1 MWNKSMCAFLLLFM
15 TASCAKQWSDA
26 ASSRPDKLQKLKQKD
41 FVAKLDSISE
51 TAPRHMYT
59 KLKVSFKDSE
69 RKISFKTTLKA
80 VNDSAL
86 SAIVSFARIP
96 VFSAIVDTS
105 NLTIVNKKDKCYSVQ
120 KLKDLT
126 SDLGVSFQRSGIEEL
141 IYGHAIGFN
150 NNQKYFML
158 NDSYSY
164 TLSSHRKTNNR
175 KKKEIVYTY
184 ELHENQKHLSST
196 KINVPMDTTQIQIN
210 YLSWQESDGFRLP
223 KKMEIEV
230 RSPTLTI
237 DIALEY
243 TKLDLITPEALFLI
257 IPEKYEKCN

>member
-1 MWNKSMCAFLLLFM
+1 MLNKGMCALLLLFM

-26 ASSRPDKLQKLKQKD
+26 TSRPDKLQKLKQKD
-41 FVAKLDSISE
+41 FVAKLDSISA
-51 TAPRHMYT
+51 TAPRYMYT

-96 VFSAIVDTS
+96 VFSALIDTT
-105 NLTIVNKKDKCYSVQ
+105 NLTIINKKDKCYSVQ

-126 SDLGVSFQRSGIEEL
+126 SDLGVSFERSGIEEL

-150 NNQKYFML
+150 NEQKYFMH
-158 NDSYSY
+158 NDPYSY
-164 TLSSHRKTNNR
+164 TISSHRKTNNR
-175 KKKEIVYTY
+175 KKKEVVYTY
-184 ELHENQKHLSST
+184 VLHENQKHLSST
-196 KINVPMDTTQIQIN
+196 KINVPMDSTQIQIN
-210 YLSWQESDGFRLP
+210 YLSWQESDGYRLP

-230 RSPTLTI
+230 RSPQRTMN
-237 DIALEY
+237 IALEY
-243 TKLDLITPEALFLI
+243 TKLDLIAPEALFLI